1 MNIFIIGY
9 FGSGNVGD
17 EAILGSFLSWSR
29 KRLPG
34 AGHTALTSRP
44 EETSAR
50 HDVGTVTKG
59 DFAGLARAL
68 RRADAVVL
76 PGGGLLQDATSARS
90 AVYYCLLIIAAGAM
104 GKPVYMMS
112 QGMGPFRRKWTRGLA
127 GWAMRRFVRRAW
139 ARDERALGLMR
150 EMGLGADVAE
160 LGADMTFAAGAG
172 SREAAAVAADA
183 SMRLAVSLRQSEGV
197 DVLTGALVG
206 CLMRLK
212 ETAAVAVDAMAFE
225 AEADAPVVERFVSEM
240 RRLCPGI
247 EIRAHGVDGRMSAE
261 RAAEVVGGARAMI
274 GMRLHSLAFA
284 AARGVP
290 FVALS
295 YDPKVK
301 AFADACGQPVFEK
314 LEEVS
319 AFELSRAV
327 EFVAGGGAAE
337 AREKL
342 AGAAASFSA
351 LAERS
356 LSVLERDLLEAEGR
370 TLDVLGVPVVA
381 MSLNRTVEKIR
392 RAALNRE
399 RLHIITFNPEMAMLA
414 RRDAEFAALARSGTL
429 NTADG
434 VGIRIALRLKHGAR
448 AEAVTGIDL
457 AEKIFEMSAA
467 EKLRVYLLGAKPET
481 IEKCAA
487 ELSARKPPPL
497 LAGYHHGYI
506 RDADPVAL
514 AEEIE
519 AARPDIV
526 LAGMGAPMQE
536 FWIRDNAPKL
546 SASVFIGVGGSF
558 DVFAGETKRAPAF
571 FRKTGLE
578 WAHRLAT
585 APSRAK
591 RMTALP
597 AFLAA
602 AVWDAFKYRIR
613 KEEQRK
619 A

>member
-1 MNIFIIGY
+1 MNFFIIGY

-17 EAILGSFLSWSR
+17 EAILESFLSWSR

-34 AGHTALTSRP
+34 AAHTALTSRP

-112 QGMGPFRRKWTRGLA
+112 QGMGPFRRKWTKALA
-127 GWAMRRFVRRAW
+127 GWAMRRFARRVW

-172 SREAAAVAADA
+172 SQEAAADA
-183 SMRLAVSLRQSEGV
+183 PMRLAVSLRQSEGV

-247 EIRAHGVDGRMSAE
+247 EIMAHGVDGRMSAA
-261 RAAEVVGGARAMI
+261 RAAAVVGGARAMI

-370 TLDVLGVPVVA
+370 PLDVLGVPVVA
-381 MSLNRTVEKIR
+381 MTLNRTVERIR

-434 VGIRIALRLKHGAR
+434 VGIRIALRMKHGAR
-448 AEAVTGIDL
+448 AEAVTGIDI
-457 AEKIFEMSAA
+457 AEKIFEMSAE

-487 ELSARKPPPL
+487 ELSARKRAPL

-506 RDADPVAL
+506 RDADPGAL
-514 AEEIE
+514 AAEIE

-585 APSRAK
+585 TPSRAK

-602 AVWDAFKYRIR
+602 AAWDALKYRIR
-613 KEEQRK
+613 KEEKRK
-619 A
+619 G

>member
-1 MNIFIIGY
+1 M
-9 FGSGNVGD
+9 
-17 EAILGSFLSWSR
+17 
-29 KRLPG
+29 
-34 AGHTALTSRP
+34 TSRP

-112 QGMGPFRRKWTRGLA
+112 QGMGPFRRKWTRALA

-150 EMGLGADVAE
+150 EMGLREDVAE

-172 SREAAAVAADA
+172 SREAMESADA
-183 SMRLAVSLRQSEGV
+183 PMRLAVSLRPGEGV
-197 DVLTGALVG
+197 DALTGALVG

-337 AREKL
+337 ARERL

-351 LAERS
+351 LAARS
-356 LSVLERDLLEAEGR
+356 LSILERDMLEAEGR
-370 TLDVLGVPVVA
+370 PLDVLGVPVSA
-381 MSLNRTVEKIR
+381 MTLNRTVEKIR
-392 RAALNRE
+392 QAVLNRE

-414 RRDAEFAALARSGTL
+414 RRDAGFAALARAGTL

-457 AEKIFEMSAA
+457 AEKIFEMSAE
-467 EKLRVYLLGAKPET
+467 EKLRVYLLGAKPEV

-487 ELSARKPPPL
+487 ELSARTTPPL

-506 RDADPVAL
+506 RDADPGAL

-558 DVFAGETKRAPAF
+558 DVFAGETKRAPEF

-602 AVWDAFKYRIR
+602 AVWDAFKHRLK
-613 KEEQRK
+613 KEEKRK
-619 A
+619 G

>member
-17 EAILGSFLSWSR
+17 EAILESFLSWSR
-29 KRLPG
+29 RRLPG

-112 QGMGPFRRKWTRGLA
+112 QGMGPFRRKWTKALA
-127 GWAMRRFVRRAW
+127 GWAMRRFARRVW

-172 SREAAAVAADA
+172 SQEAAASAAGGA
-183 SMRLAVSLRQSEGV
+183 PMRLAVSLRSGEGV

-212 ETAAVAVDAMAFE
+212 ETAAVAVDVMAFE
-225 AEADAPVVERFVSEM
+225 AEADAPVVDRFVSEM

-327 EFVAGGGAAE
+327 EFVAGGGAVE

-356 LSVLERDLLEAEGR
+356 LSILERDMLEAEGR
-370 TLDVLGVPVVA
+370 PLDVLGIPVSA
-381 MSLNRTVEKIR
+381 MTLNRTLEKIKQT
-392 RAALNRE
+392 ALSRE

-434 VGIRIALRLKHGAR
+434 VGIRIALRMKHGAR
-448 AEAVTGIDL
+448 AEAVTGIDI
-457 AEKIFEMSAA
+457 AEKIFEMSAE
-467 EKLRVYLLGAKPET
+467 EKLRVYLLGA
-481 IEKCAA
+481 
-487 ELSARKPPPL
+487 SRK
-497 LAGYHHGYI
+497 
-506 RDADPVAL
+506 R
-514 AEEIE
+514 
-519 AARPDIV
+519 
-526 LAGMGAPMQE
+526 
-536 FWIRDNAPKL
+536 
-546 SASVFIGVGGSF
+546 
-558 DVFAGETKRAPAF
+558 
-571 FRKTGLE
+571 
-578 WAHRLAT
+578 
-585 APSRAK
+585 
-591 RMTALP
+591 
-597 AFLAA
+597 
-602 AVWDAFKYRIR
+602 
-613 KEEQRK
+613 
-619 A
+619 

>member
-1 MNIFIIGY
+1 LNFFIIGY

-17 EAILGSFLSWSR
+17 EAILESFLSWSR
-29 KRLPG
+29 RRLPG
-34 AGHTALTSRP
+34 ASHTALTSRP

-50 HDVGTVTKG
+50 HDVATVTKG

-76 PGGGLLQDATSARS
+76 PGGGLLQDVTSARS
-90 AVYYCLLIIAAGAM
+90 VVYYCLLIIAAGAL
-104 GKPVYMMS
+104 GRPVYMLS
-112 QGMGPFRRKWTRGLA
+112 QGMGPFRRKWTRALA
-127 GWAMRRFVRRAW
+127 GWTMRRFARRVW

-150 EMGLGADVAE
+150 EMGLNDNKAS
-160 LGADMTFAAGAG
+160 LGADMTFAAGAQ
-172 SREAAAVAADA
+172 SRESAATAD
-183 SMRLAVSLRQSEGV
+183 SPLRLAVSLRPDDSV
-197 DVLTGALVG
+197 DALTGALEG
-206 CLMRLK
+206 CLLRLN
-212 ETAAVAVDAMAFE
+212 ESTPVAVDAMAFE
-225 AEADAPVVERFVSEM
+225 AEADAPVVEKFVSEM
-240 RRLCPGI
+240 RRSCPGI
-247 EIRAHGVDGRMSAE
+247 EIRTHGVGGRMSAS
-261 RAAEVVGGARAMI
+261 RAAEIVGGASAML

-301 AFADACGQPVFEK
+301 AFADACGLPVFER
-314 LEEVS
+314 LDEVS
-319 AFELSRAV
+319 ALELSRAV
-327 EFVAGGGAAE
+327 EFVAGAGAAE
-337 AREKL
+337 ARERL
-342 AGAAASFSA
+342 ARAAASFST
-351 LAERS
+351 LAARS
-356 LSVLERDLLEAEGR
+356 LSILESEMLEAEGKP
-370 TLDVLGVPVVA
+370 LDVLGVPVAA
-381 MSLNRTVEKIR
+381 MTLNRTVERIR
-392 RAALNRE
+392 QAALNRE

-467 EKLRVYLLGAKPET
+467 EKLRVYLLGAKPEI

-487 ELSARKPPPL
+487 ALAARTPAPL

-506 RDADPVAL
+506 RDADPEAL
-514 AEEIE
+514 SAEIE

-585 APSRAK
+585 TPSRAK

-602 AVWDAFKYRIR
+602 ATWDALKHRL
-613 KEEQRK
+613 KLK
-619 A
+619 